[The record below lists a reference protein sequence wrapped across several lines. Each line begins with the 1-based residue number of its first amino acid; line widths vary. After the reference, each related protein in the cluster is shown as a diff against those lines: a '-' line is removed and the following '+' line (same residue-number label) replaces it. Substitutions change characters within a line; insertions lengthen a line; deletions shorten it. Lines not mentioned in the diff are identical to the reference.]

1 MQVFQP
7 ASPWKKNSCRW
18 ATIFAIFH
26 GQQARTLPL
35 SMLTTSV
42 NCPIA
47 TSVRLRTFKWNP
59 QKVDLVTPLMS
70 NWMYWIYS
78 WIEVP
83 KIGVSFFQRE
93 MGLLNHPFLGPKK
106 ILSPRQIR
114 LGTNLHTWASEL
126 QSKWALIKNRH
137 LVPTKWPINHNQQ
150 IVLRLTSFNWHV
162 SMVNHHKLWSTSELE
177 AAV

>member
-7 ASPWKKNSCRW
+7 ASPWKKTSCRW

-83 KIGVSFFQRE
+83 KIGVSFFHRE

-106 ILSPRQIR
+106 ILSPGQIR

-126 QSKWALIKNRH
+126 QSKWALIK
-137 LVPTKWPINHNQQ
+137 KSAFGANQMANQ
-150 IVLRLTSFNWHV
+150 P
-162 SMVNHHKLWSTSELE
+162 
-177 AAV
+177 